1 MFNCVQKYPP
11 KTRILPKITP
21 VPNSQVQ
28 MFDGAPISG
37 HLPHYGWIKLSRSRP
52 FFSIQIAKGGPLFN
66 LTCYVGKKFIQNAVR
81 PSARC
86 IMWPWNVKS
95 DSGRGCKWQL
105 RLLTPLRN
113 SHFWVCSDRF
123 RLWLLP
129 PPRA

>member
-66 LTCYVGKKFIQNAVR
+66 LTCYVGKKNY
-81 PSARC
+81 S
-86 IMWPWNVKS
+86 K
-95 DSGRGCKWQL
+95 RGTSQC
-105 RLLTPLRN
+105 PLHHVALEREE
-113 SHFWVCSDRF
+113 
-123 RLWLLP
+123 
-129 PPRA
+129 